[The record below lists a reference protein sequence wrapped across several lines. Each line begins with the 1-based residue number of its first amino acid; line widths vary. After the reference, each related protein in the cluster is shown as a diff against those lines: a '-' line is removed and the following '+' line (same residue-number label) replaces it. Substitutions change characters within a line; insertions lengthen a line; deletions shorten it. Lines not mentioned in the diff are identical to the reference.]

1 MIRAI
6 YTGDVRF
13 NECNVFEYDNQTKM
27 FQMIND
33 KEIAYSFET
42 VMEDEDFIIFL
53 TNGDVVYQMD
63 TKNRANIEK

>member
-6 YTGDVRF
+6 YIGDVRY

-33 KEIAYSFET
+33 KDIAYSFEV

-63 TKNRANIEK
+63 TKNKAIIDN